1 MPWGTKTVSEAKRQ
15 FVALARSPN
24 RNFRTLC
31 HQFNMVRMRGIGDHG
46 KRFREHR
53 LDIRNGDA
61 VLAAFSPVALV
72 PVEAYDLELDL
83 RRDVNCTYICKLA
96 AEL

>member
-15 FVALARSPN
+15 FVAFARSPN

-31 HQFNMVRMRGIGDHG
+31 HQFIMVRMRGIGDHG

-83 RRDVNCTYICKLA
+83 RRDGNCTYICKLA